1 MLSAMQ
7 HTSQVGASKLAH
19 AVSMLLSLASVLAP
33 AWVSAVELHGV
44 SLPERIAVAPATDL
58 VLNGAGVRTEA
69 SLHRYVAA
77 LYLPARHGT
86 LTDILAD
93 PGPKRIR
100 LTLLRDMRAA
110 SLTQSVLENIAENH
124 TASELESL
132 KAPLD
137 ELTALINRLGAAKK
151 GASLFLDYLPGSG
164 TSLSLN
170 GGAFSKPIRGADLY
184 QALLRVWL
192 GEDPVDR
199 KLRRALLGQ

>member
-1 MLSAMQ
+1 M
-7 HTSQVGASKLAH
+7 KFAH
-19 AVSMLLSLASVLAP
+19 AAAMLVLLAGVLAP
-33 AWVSAVELHGV
+33 AWVSAVEVHGV
-44 SLPERIAVAPATDL
+44 SLPERIAITPATDL

-77 LYLPARHGT
+77 LYLPARYGT
-86 LTDILAD
+86 LKDILAD

-100 LTLLRDMRAA
+100 LTLLRDMRAV

-137 ELTALINRLGAAKK
+137 ELTALINRLGAAKM
-151 GASLFLDYLPGSG
+151 GASLLLDYLPGSG
-164 TSLSLN
+164 TSLSLS
-170 GGAFSKPIRGADLY
+170 GGAFSKPIRGTDLY

-199 KLRRALLGQ
+199 NLRRALLGQ